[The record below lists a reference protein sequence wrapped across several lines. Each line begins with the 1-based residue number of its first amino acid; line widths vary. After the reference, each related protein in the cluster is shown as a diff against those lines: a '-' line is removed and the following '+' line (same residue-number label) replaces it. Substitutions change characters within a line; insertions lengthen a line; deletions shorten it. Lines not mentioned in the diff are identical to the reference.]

1 MTHLTISEDSG
12 EEFVL
17 RGHNTV
23 IDEDEDAVVFY
34 SDVSKVHVV
43 PKEDSFTIQVL
54 TPEVFIEMDFAH
66 LDEVHEALSF
76 FETKKVLEVDFDDQN
91 SVRIMPPTVRRA
103 RITHSQME
111 TVSTGGILIE
121 KASGIVSGEGDAKEP
136 QTRHQPP
143 VQARLRQFEEWHP
156 SHMKTGLRNRRIGKR
171 VPVRLRKKA

>member
-66 LDEVHEALSF
+66 FDEVDEALSF

-91 SVRIMPPTVRRA
+91 SVRIMPPTVCRA

-111 TVSTGGILIE
+111 TVRGYPYG
-121 KASGIVSGEGDAKEP
+121 KGF
-136 QTRHQPP
+136 RHSFW
-143 VQARLRQFEEWHP
+143 R
-156 SHMKTGLRNRRIGKR
+156 
-171 VPVRLRKKA
+171 RLRKRASNKTPAT